1 MLENKETD
9 YEELTGPEA
18 IQRAL
23 QEVDLDLLE
32 KGAREELAKKKKST
46 RKPSI
51 QMLQAVDGVKKSKVS
66 PSDLMI
72 SKIPVIPPLFRPYAI
87 TGDTFMAG
95 HSNEL
100 YRDLLESKKGYE
112 GLKDTFGDEG
122 AREAEYNLYNATRAL
137 YGYGDAVNPKTKA
150 RGVSGFMSQILGGG
164 SPKYSIPQR
173 RLFSKT
179 TDAVSRSVITIDPEL
194 DIDQIGIPRHIA
206 MKQYSPHVQRKL
218 VQMGYSNMDAIK
230 HIKDGSKTANKVL
243 EDLTKTM
250 PVVYSRSPAWHKYN
264 VIGGWAK
271 LTDGDSISTNPYVMA
286 GLSGDFD
293 GDQQV
298 NTMVLAY
305 QRDQLTDLTVHK
317 LNKQKIN
324 VNLLLQS
331 FESDDTFS
339 PAHETAVE
347 NMKELKSKRALYLNP
362 ETHLAVQSDMED
374 IVHGPFSHH
383 VDGTQGPIDF
393 YYALPGTKV
402 LSMDEKTKRPVW
414 ADVSF
419 YSKHYARKVELVH
432 LSNGNTITTDNDPRA
447 VYGIDPKD
455 PEMKFGRW
463 TPTDAHK
470 LNVKVP
476 VVRYA
481 AKSITPFL
489 EEINE
494 VSIKNSQGDSVYDL
508 ALDEDFGYFLG
519 AIVGD
524 GWWDKKTYKKG
535 VNPTRCIYLADLP
548 GTTHTRINQFMYNS
562 FNTGNRYTFNRFEM
576 PKVEGDSRY
585 GSTVKYSYTIGE
597 SVPVTEWLSDN
608 LGGERDE
615 DTAGS
620 ANKQLPGFYLNS
632 PKAFRE
638 GLVLGLMDT
647 DGSISISHSKGKPQ
661 LLISFTSTS
670 LRLAREFNLLL
681 TSLDIRSKVGF
692 SKVTTAGN
700 ASWIVSVSAVDAKKS
715 NLFARLENEVKR
727 NNFISTPVLDIPGS
741 ISKFSQII
749 FPTHIAELFKNEM
762 TCPKVRKEDRENK
775 TPEILRK
782 MEKQTQYVALCD
794 CAEENLISEYRI
806 GALLNEVIAT
816 RSEDTKLINNVIAL
830 LETDTN
836 FVDEFTVEK
845 CDMVRRA
852 IRAISD
858 PKPEDSNY
866 KDVQKVL
873 NILPRP
879 LKEGELS
886 PRLAARVISYLKE
899 TPRKQPLWENPTFL
913 HWYTN
918 FATTNEFT
926 WVSIESVEYTDK
938 EEDGYDLTVPGYETF
953 MALDGTILSN
963 TVTIH
968 LPTTKE
974 SQEEAKDILMP
985 SKMVLSTKKENTIVP
1000 TIKHEQILGLY
1011 TAKNKPSQNIH
1022 TFNNRAEALA
1032 AVKSGQ
1038 VRLSD
1043 EIKILNEK

>member
-1 MLENKETD
+1 MFETDTD

-18 IQRAL
+18 LLRAL
-23 QEVDLDLLE
+23 EEADVDSLETNARAELD
-32 KGAREELAKKKKST
+32 KKKKST
-46 RKPSI
+46 RKASI
-51 QMLQAVDGVKKSKVS
+51 QTLQVIDGLRKSNTK
-66 PSDLMI
+66 PSELMI
-72 SKIPVIPPLFRPYAI
+72 NQVPVIPPLFRPYAI
-87 TGDTFMAG
+87 TGDTFLPG
-95 HSNEL
+95 NSNEL
-100 YRDLLESKKGYE
+100 YRDLLESKSGYE
-112 GLKDTFGDEG
+112 KVKETFGDDG
-122 AREAEYNLYNATRAL
+122 AKDAHYNLYNATRAL

-150 RGVSGFMSQILGGG
+150 RGVTGFMSQILGGD
-164 SPKYSIPQR
+164 SPKNSIPQR

-179 TDAVSRSVITIDPEL
+179 TDSVSRSVISIDPEL
-194 DIDQIGIPRHIA
+194 DIDEIGLPRHMA
-206 MKQYSPHVQRKL
+206 MKQYAPHVQRAL
-218 VQMGYSNMDAIK
+218 VQQGYSNFDAIK
-230 HIKDGSKTANKVL
+230 HIKDNSRQANKVL
-243 EDLTKTM
+243 EELTKKM
-250 PVVYSRSPAWHKYN
+250 PVVYSRAPAWHKYN
-264 VIGGWAK
+264 VLSGWVK
-271 LTDGDSISTNPYVMA
+271 LMDGDSIRTNPYIMA

-293 GDQQV
+293 GDA
-298 NTMVLAY
+298 NFNSMVIAY

-339 PAHETAVE
+339 PAHETAAE

-383 VDGTQGPIDF
+383 VAGTQGPIDF

-455 PEMKFGRW
+455 PDMKFGRW

-494 VSIKNSQGDSVYDL
+494 VSIKNSQGESVYDL

-519 AIVGD
+519 AIAGD
-524 GWWDKKTYKKG
+524 GWWDKRTYG
-535 VNPTRCIYLADLP
+535 TAGSARRIYLADLP
-548 GTTHTRINQFMYNS
+548 GTTHNRIFTYITNTLSNGYNPTVS
-562 FNTGNRYTFNRFEM
+562 RFDV

-597 SVPVTEWLSDN
+597 SIPVTEWLSDN

-700 ASWIVSVSAVDAKKS
+700 TSWIVSVSAVDAKKS

-727 NNFISTPVLDIPGS
+727 NNFVSTPVLDIPGS

-749 FPTHIAELFKNEM
+749 FPSHIAELFKNEM

-794 CAEENLISEYRI
+794 CTKENLISEYRI

-816 RSEDTKLINNVIAL
+816 RSEDTKLINDVIEL

-836 FVDEFTVEK
+836 FVDDFTAEK

-886 PRLAARVISYLKE
+886 PRLSSRIISYLKE

-918 FATTNEFT
+918 FATTKEFT

-963 TVTIH
+963 TVTVH
-968 LPTTKE
+968 LPTMKE
-974 SQEEAKDILMP
+974 SQDEAINVLMP
-985 SKMVLSTKKENTIVP
+985 SKMVLSTKRENTVVP
-1000 TIKHEQILGLY
+1000 TIKHEQVLGLY
-1011 TAKNKPSQNIH
+1011 TAKNKPSQATH
-1022 TFNNRAEALA
+1022 TFATKEEALKA
-1032 AVKSGQ
+1032 IKRGD

-1043 EIKILNEK
+1043 EINIGQQI